1 MASTRAGRLTPGN
14 FVCSEAQC
22 EAPEDVIYAASSLT
36 SCLREEARLL
46 TCSIKELESVYITC
60 VSI

>member
-36 SCLREEARLL
+36 SCLREEAEVVDMLHQRARI
-46 TCSIKELESVYITC
+46 CVY